1 MLKTEELEAQMLAK
15 IEAGQKIE
23 SVDEM
28 TEDYKTHLINLMM
41 MQADSELAG
50 CYGYVP
56 WIQKAPTIEEK
67 FAVSN
72 IVRDEMRHAL
82 AMYNLLERL
91 GVDIESHI
99 AKHDYTSRP
108 TDAVSNIGDQ
118 RLADDKRVNIF
129 YYPIDTWY
137 DFIMFN
143 FCMDRGAGHQ
153 LEDVRQC
160 SYGPWSREIEKI
172 FKEEMVH
179 VAHGNYWVKKLAENP
194 ETKPELQA
202 TLNKWYLR
210 TMNIFGRPGS
220 RRNALYQK
228 YRLKLRDNDAV
239 RQAFHDEVSGL
250 CAQWGLTL
258 PSWEAP
264 WAQAGQTA

>member
-1 MLKTEELEAQMLAK
+1 MMLSTAELEQQMMAK
-15 IEAGQKIE
+15 IEAGQRIE
-23 SVDEM
+23 AVDEM
-28 TEDYKTHLINLMM
+28 TDDYREQLTNLMM

-50 CYGYVP
+50 CYGYMP

-82 AMYNLLERL
+82 AMYNLLERV
-91 GVDIESHI
+91 GVDIEAHI
-99 AKHDYTSRP
+99 QQHDYNSRGAEA
-108 TDAVSNIGDQ
+108 TDNIGEK
-118 RLADDKRVNIF
+118 RLGEDKRVNIF

-160 SYGPWSREIEKI
+160 SYGPWAREIEKI
-172 FKEEMVH
+172 FKEEMMH

-194 ETKPELQA
+194 ETKPELQQA
-202 TLNKWYLR
+202 LDKWYIR
-210 TMNIFGRPGS
+210 TMNIFGRAGS
-220 RRNALYQK
+220 RRNAIYRR
-228 YRLKLRDNDAV
+228 YRLKVRDNDAV
-239 RQAFHDEVSGL
+239 RQAFHEEVLGL
-250 CAQWGLTL
+250 TSQWGLTL
-258 PSWEAP
+258 PEWQP
-264 WAQAGQTA
+264 AQ